1 MNLRRATRADAD
13 ALADLHASAFDAPW
27 SASAI
32 LRFAEDPGG
41 FVLTA
46 ETEAETEAAMTGF
59 ILCRVLAGEAEILTL
74 AVRPEHR
81 RRGVAR
87 DLVDAAAALAAPT
100 AAAMFLE
107 VAEDNAAAL
116 ALYAQAGFSRVGR
129 RGGYYARRGAPAVD
143 AIVMRRALNT

>member
-1 MNLRRATRADAD
+1 VSLRPATRADAEG
-13 ALADLHASAFDAPW
+13 LAHVHAGAFDTPW
-27 SASAI
+27 SAGDI

-41 FVLTA
+41 FALAV
-46 ETEAETEAAMTGF
+46 EAEAELAGF
-59 ILCRVLAGEAEILTL
+59 IVCRVVAGEAEILTL
-74 AVRPEHR
+74 AVRPEYR

-87 DLVDAAAALAAPT
+87 DLVNAAAALAVRT

-129 RGGYYARRGAPAVD
+129 RPGYYARPGAPAVD
-143 AIVMRRALNT
+143 AVVMRRALNS

>member
-13 ALADLHASAFDAPW
+13 ALARVHASAFDSPW
-27 SASAI
+27 SAGDI

-41 FVLTA
+41 FVLAA
-46 ETEAETEAAMTGF
+46 ETETGMTGF

-87 DLVDAAAALAAPT
+87 DLVEAAAALAGLT

-107 VAEDNAAAL
+107 VADDNPPGL
-116 ALYAQAGFSRVGR
+116 ALYAGAGFSRVGR
-129 RGGYYARRGAPAVD
+129 RAGYYARSGAAAVD
-143 AIVMRRALNT
+143 AIVMRRALNS